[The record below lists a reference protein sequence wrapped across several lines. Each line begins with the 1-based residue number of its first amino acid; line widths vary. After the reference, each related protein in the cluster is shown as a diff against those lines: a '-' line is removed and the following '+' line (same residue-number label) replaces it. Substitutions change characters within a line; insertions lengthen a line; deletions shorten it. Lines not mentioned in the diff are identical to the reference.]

1 MHPESRMSLLNSS
14 KLLTNWKS
22 DDDISIWQHNFIVKY
37 FWSCRVSLIKFSYW
51 SKFHVNI
58 ITGSGIFLLW
68 PEMEKS
74 EKFLSE
80 FFAIPGDWVKD
91 IIFDT
96 NVSDESYWICIA
108 KKLYFLRFFEFR
120 LFLNALSAINPKL

>member
-22 DDDISIWQHNFIVKY
+22 DDDILIWQHNFIVKY

-80 FFAIPGDWVKD
+80 FFAIPGDWVRD

-96 NVSDESYWICIA
+96 NVSDESYWIFIA
-108 KKLYFLRFFEFR
+108 KKLYFLRFFQFR
-120 LFLNALSAINPKL
+120 LFLNTLSAINPKL

>member
-22 DDDISIWQHNFIVKY
+22 DDDILIWQHNFIVKY

-108 KKLYFLRFFEFR
+108 KKLYFLRFFQFR